1 MAPFQLERMGVIM
14 EPEKGEPNEVEGV
27 LNPAI
32 VRGKDGQLYMFPR
45 LVGAGNYSR
54 IGMARVLFDTS
65 GDPCGVER
73 MGVAL
78 APEADYEL
86 REGGGGCEDPRVTYL
101 EPLGHYVMTYTALS
115 SRGPRIAIAISDD
128 LFEWRRVG
136 VARFHAYK
144 GLSFEGI
151 DNKDASIF
159 PMLIASHMGRPAV
172 AMLHRPLFPRTRP
185 EEKAD
190 PDVPAP
196 HAEYMENIWISYHH
210 IDEHADG
217 RRSHQFIGHHE
228 LAAPAADWEQLKI
241 GGGAPPM
248 MCRHGW
254 LMIYH
259 GVHETAK
266 APGGRRKLCYSA
278 GAMVLSPEHPTKILY
293 RSAEPVMA
301 PQTEAELHGTVDAV
315 VFPTGLDRR
324 DDLNDPDRF
333 DVYYGMADDR
343 IGVARLR
350 VPAELPMMGRRL
362 AQAAAAMP
370 PPD

>member
-1 MAPFQLERMGVIM
+1 MGAFQFERMGVIM
-14 EPEKGEPNEVEGV
+14 EPLAGEANEVEGV
-27 LNPAI
+27 LNPAV
-32 VRGKDGQLYMFPR
+32 VRGKDGQLYLFPR
-45 LVGAGNYSR
+45 LVGAGNFSR
-54 IGMARVLFDTS
+54 IGMARVLFNKA
-65 GDPCGVER
+65 GDPTGVER
-73 MGVAL
+73 MGVVL
-78 APEADYEL
+78 SPEADYEL

-136 VARFHAYK
+136 LAHFHAYK
-144 GLSFEGI
+144 GLSFDGI

-159 PMLIASHMGRPAV
+159 PMLVASHMGKPSV
-172 AMLHRPLFPRTRP
+172 AMLHRPLFPGTRP

-190 PDVPAP
+190 PDVAQPR
-196 HAEYMENIWISYHH
+196 AEHLENIWISYHH

-217 RRSHQFIGHHE
+217 RRSHQFIGHHK
-228 LAAPAADWEQLKI
+228 LAAPVAPWEALKI

-254 LMIYH
+254 LFLYH
-259 GVHETAK
+259 GVHETSK
-266 APGGRRKLCYSA
+266 TPSGRAKLCYSA
-278 GAMVLSPEHPTKILY
+278 GVMVMSPDHPTKITY
-293 RSAEPVMA
+293 RSAEPVMV
-301 PQTEAELHGTVDAV
+301 PETEAELHGTVDAV

-350 VPAELPMMGRRL
+350 VPAELPTIGRRL
-362 AQAAAAMP
+362 AATAAATPLA
-370 PPD
+370 D